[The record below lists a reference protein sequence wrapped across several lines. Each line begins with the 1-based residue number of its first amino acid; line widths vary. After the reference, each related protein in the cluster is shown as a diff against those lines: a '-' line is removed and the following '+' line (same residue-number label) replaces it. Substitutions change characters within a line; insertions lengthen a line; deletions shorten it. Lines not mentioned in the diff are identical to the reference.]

1 VGVTD
6 LGLAHDDLRPLMFS
20 VAYRMLGSVAE
31 AEDIVQEA
39 FLRLQGTDL
48 ASVRSP
54 DAFATTVT
62 TRLAIDALR
71 SARRRRETYVGPWL
85 PEPLVPERAD
95 DPARRIELDE
105 SVSLAV
111 LTLMETLNPVER
123 AVFVL
128 RETLDYDYSAI
139 AEIVERT
146 EANCRQ
152 LFARARARLDEG
164 RPRFEV
170 DAARRDELAATFL
183 QAVGSGDLE
192 ALERLLAEDVAFY
205 GDGGKAPAIRQPMYG
220 ATAVARFLL
229 GLARRG
235 SGLGVRLLPAHAN
248 GQPALLALDPDNGL
262 LSVLSLDIVDGRIV
276 ALRNQLNPDK
286 LDHLGPVGQLSTLLD
301 G

>member
-71 SARRRRETYVGPWL
+71 SARRRRERYVGPWL

-95 DPARRIELDE
+95 DPALRIELDE

-146 EANCRQ
+146 EATCRQ

-235 SGLGVRLLPAHAN
+235 AGLGVRLLPAHAN
-248 GQPALLALDPDNGL
+248 GQPALLAVDPDNGL

>member
-71 SARRRRETYVGPWL
+71 SARRRRERYVGPWL

-95 DPARRIELDE
+95 DPALRIELDE

-235 SGLGVRLLPAHAN
+235 AGLGVRLLPAHAN
-248 GQPALLALDPDNGL
+248 GQPALLAVDPDNGL

>member
-95 DPARRIELDE
+95 DPALRIELDE

-235 SGLGVRLLPAHAN
+235 AGLGVRLLPAHAN
-248 GQPALLALDPDNGL
+248 GQPALLAVDPDNGL